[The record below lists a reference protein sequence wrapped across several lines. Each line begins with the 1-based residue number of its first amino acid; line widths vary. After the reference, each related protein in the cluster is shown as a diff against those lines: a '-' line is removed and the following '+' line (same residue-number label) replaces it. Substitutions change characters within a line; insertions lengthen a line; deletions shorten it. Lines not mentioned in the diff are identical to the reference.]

1 MKINKDS
8 TEIEESV
15 WDYKMSDVV
24 IVAILGV
31 IGTLIGSVIG
41 LLCGTI
47 TESKRAENERR
58 LHSQR
63 VRFDYEFNLY
73 QILAEKHL
81 TMVYDIGTAVVISR
95 GGEYLNINTNK
106 DFISLATQHISEAD
120 IQNKRSAPFISKDIF
135 EAYKELGK
143 LSFKAVSIFDIYCKF
158 EELNVSTI
166 NYNGKQYTKAE
177 SKKELENLQ
186 KEISSMSDKVL
197 DQVRIYITEK
207 SSK

>member
-1 MKINKDS
+1 
-8 TEIEESV
+8 
-15 WDYKMSDVV
+15 MSDTV
-24 IVAILGV
+24 IVALLGL
-31 IGTLIGSVIG
+31 IGTLVGSIIGLFGGSVI
-41 LLCGTI
+41 
-47 TESKRAENERR
+47 ESKRVKNERK
-58 LHSQR
+58 LHAQR
-63 VRFDYEFNLY
+63 VQFDYEFNLY

-81 TMVYDIGTAVVISR
+81 TMVYDIGAAVVISR
-95 GGEYLNINTNK
+95 GGKYSNIDTNK
-106 DFISLATQHISEAD
+106 EFITLATQHIDEAD
-120 IQNKRSAPFISKDIF
+120 VQNKRSAPFISKDIF

-143 LSFKAVSIFDIYCKF
+143 LSLKAISMFDLYCKV

-166 NYNGKQYTKAE
+166 NYDGKQYTKVE

>member
-95 GGEYLNINTNK
+95 GGNTLISIRIKTLFLLLHSILARLIFRTREVLLLFPKTYLR
-106 DFISLATQHISEAD
+106 HIKNWENCHS
-120 IQNKRSAPFISKDIF
+120 
-135 EAYKELGK
+135 
-143 LSFKAVSIFDIYCKF
+143 
-158 EELNVSTI
+158 
-166 NYNGKQYTKAE
+166 KQYLYLIFIA
-177 SKKELENLQ
+177 NL
-186 KEISSMSDKVL
+186 KNSMYR
-197 DQVRIYITEK
+197 Q
-207 SSK
+207 